1 MQTISSEILINSHL
15 VTHEETGDRYEFILN
30 DQLNVLECV
39 RLHRLSKGNI
49 QPIRN
54 SRTILKGLLFE
65 INHVR
70 VNPLLD
76 NTQIIDFFINTLD
89 QIGVKVSHQPRQDS
103 MAVCF
108 KPLGEISD
116 NVRFYL
122 SEEGKLVFLSP
133 STTRPRLVYSK
144 PELRLV

>member
-1 MQTISSEILINSHL
+1 MQAISSEILINSHL
-15 VTHEETGDRYEFILN
+15 VTHQDLGDRYEFILN
-30 DQLNVLECV
+30 NQLNIVECV
-39 RLHRLSKGNI
+39 RLHRLSKENI

-76 NTQIIDFFINTLD
+76 NAQIIEFFINTLS
-89 QIGVKVSHQPRQDS
+89 QIGVRVSHQPPQDS
-103 MAVCF
+103 MAMCF
-108 KPLGEISD
+108 KPLGEISN

-122 SEEGKLVFLSP
+122 NEEGKLVFLSP
-133 STTRPRLVYSK
+133 SATRPKLVYSK
-144 PELRLV
+144 PCLRLV